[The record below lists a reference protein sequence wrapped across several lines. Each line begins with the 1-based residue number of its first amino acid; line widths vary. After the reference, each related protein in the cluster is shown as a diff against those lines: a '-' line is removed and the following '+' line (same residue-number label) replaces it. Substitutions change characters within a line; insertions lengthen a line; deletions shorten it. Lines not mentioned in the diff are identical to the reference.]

1 MQFFFKC
8 FFFIVRNTLGWKI
21 KLHSL
26 LKWSTL
32 YVLQNQLTW
41 ATVLKWVSNPSL
53 FFTKKYVLWG
63 RERENIESKHICTC
77 ISGCLHSNI
86 RNYKMLYLLR
96 KDLIKLFPNVQVF
109 ISEFCNLLLVQG
121 SQFFE
126 KDFFKFHL
134 WFRWAK
140 TKKCTYYSCN
150 FPPQY
155 FLHCYH
161 KVIHQQ
167 MFSVRKDF
175 YINQTPL
182 LNFLAGA

>member
-1 MQFFFKC
+1 MYCRTSSPEQQFLNEC
-8 FFFIVRNTLGWKI
+8 RI
-21 KLHSL
+21 L
-26 LKWSTL
+26 L
-32 YVLQNQLTW
+32 Y
-41 ATVLKWVSNPSL
+41 

-140 TKKCTYYSCN
+140 TKKCAYYSSN
-150 FPPQY
+150 FPPHY